1 MRVESILSVLSVY
14 EKCFCFNP
22 NSNKQ
27 YKSSILT
34 EEKTYTWESAAGTK
48 RRSVQTHMSI
58 GDVEQVF
65 DPTAFIKMKLVTN
78 GLLDNHIV
86 CLLRGQNLI
95 DVLCGSHSI
104 HLISLQGQRKTF
116 AQFSAFMFQQII
128 SAKHCQNK
136 CLLVF
141 NFGKESFISLTSSV
155 LLSRL
160 MSE

>member
-1 MRVESILSVLSVY
+1 
-14 EKCFCFNP
+14 
-22 NSNKQ
+22 
-27 YKSSILT
+27 
-34 EEKTYTWESAAGTK
+34 
-48 RRSVQTHMSI
+48 MSI

-78 GLLDNHIV
+78 GLLDDHIV

-104 HLISLQGQRKTF
+104 HLISLQGERKTF
-116 AQFSAFMFQQII
+116 AQFSSFMFQQII

-136 CLLVF
+136 CLLFF